1 MIIISDSQEAPEGY
15 MTSHYNEF
23 WVHYDPDEDDA
34 EEMIANAN
42 GGDDRELLANAI
54 MDTKSSRA
62 SNLELT

>member
-1 MIIISDSQEAPEGY
+1 MIIISDSQEAPDGY
-15 MTSHYNEF
+15 ATSYYNEF

-62 SNLELT
+62 RNLGLT